1 MRNLYEYNT
10 VSDLPLKIPVF
21 PLSGALLLPRT
32 QLPLNIFEPR
42 YLEMIDNVISNNRLI
57 GMIQSKSNEENELF
71 LIGCMGRITSF
82 SELTNNRFLITLTGI
97 CRFQILQE
105 FEVLTPYRQ
114 FKISC
119 DDFRDDLIK
128 GKGEDEADR
137 ERLLEVL
144 KKYLEKNNLQ
154 ADWEAIDNSSTELLI
169 NSLCILS
176 PYSPEEKQAL
186 LEAETLKKRNEILI
200 AMTEMT
206 LSTNIGTE
214 SIQ

>member
-57 GMIQSKSNEENELF
+57 GMIQSKPSEENEFF

-82 SELTNNRFLITLTGI
+82 SELTNNRFLITLTGV
-97 CRFQILQE
+97 CRFKILQE
-105 FEVLTPYRQ
+105 LEVLTPYRQ
-114 FKISC
+114 FKILC

-154 ADWEAIDNSSTELLI
+154 ADWEAINNSSTELLI

>member
-57 GMIQSKSNEENELF
+57 GMIQSKPSEENEFF

-97 CRFQILQE
+97 CRFKILQE
-105 FEVLTPYRQ
+105 LEVLTPYRQ

-119 DDFRDDLIK
+119 DDFKDDLIK
-128 GKGEDEADR
+128 GEGEDEADR

-154 ADWEAIDNSSTELLI
+154 ADWEAINNSSTELLI

-206 LSTNIGTE
+206 LSTNTGTE

>member
-57 GMIQSKSNEENELF
+57 GMIQSKPSEENEFF

-97 CRFQILQE
+97 CRFKILQE
-105 FEVLTPYRQ
+105 LEVLTPYRQ

-119 DDFRDDLIK
+119 DDFRNDLTK

-154 ADWEAIDNSSTELLI
+154 ADWEAINNSSTELLI
-169 NSLCILS
+169 NSLRIAACLCVRVL
-176 PYSPEEKQAL
+176 PARQPEV
-186 LEAETLKKRNEILI
+186 
-200 AMTEMT
+200 
-206 LSTNIGTE
+206 
-214 SIQ
+214 

>member
-57 GMIQSKSNEENELF
+57 GMIQSKPSEENEFF

-97 CRFQILQE
+97 CRFKILQE
-105 FEVLTPYRQ
+105 LEVLTPYRQ
-114 FKISC
+114 FKILC

-128 GKGEDEADR
+128 GKGEDESDR

-154 ADWEAIDNSSTELLI
+154 ADWEAINNSSTELLI

-206 LSTNIGTE
+206 LSTNLGTE

>member
-10 VSDLPLKIPVF
+10 VSDLPLKITVF
-21 PLSGALLLPRT
+21 PLSGAILLPRT

-57 GMIQSKSNEENELF
+57 GMIQSKPSEENEFF

-97 CRFQILQE
+97 CRFKILQE
-105 FEVLTPYRQ
+105 LEVLTPYRQ
-114 FKISC
+114 FKILC

-154 ADWEAIDNSSTELLI
+154 ADWEAINNSSTELLI

-206 LSTNIGTE
+206 LSTNLGTE